1 MPHFTLLS
9 GEKISTPALSPALNA
24 FLDRLR
30 AGVEDVTVSEATFIE
45 LLYSV
50 ENPLLDQTIMPG
62 RGTVTKAVFAD
73 PAYHVMLDLLG
84 RKRLA
89 LGSLDMD
96 KVRARYSMTV
106 AQAAAHR
113 GVHESAIR
121 QAIQNRRLSSVRI
134 DGRHMLDPEQVNALE
149 TSRRGPPA
157 PLELVYGSIDGGS
170 FSFKSDGDLVET
182 GADGAKKTG
191 RVERWTSAAIL
202 SSRKVPRDVDG
213 PGVEATLDKARFWQL
228 EPSAEVNE
236 IQAGPFAV
244 AGRFRVVDKTNNPR
258 DARERFKSF
267 QTDYQAQPGAGKPLV
282 KVAKAA
288 KEGPHVA
295 VQRAK
300 AKRGMDTSQR

>member
-157 PLELVYGSIDGGS
+157 PLELVYGSIDATWWRLVRTAPRKRAESNAGRAQPSFRVARCPGTWMVLASKPRSTKRDSGS
-170 FSFKSDGDLVET
+170 
-182 GADGAKKTG
+182 
-191 RVERWTSAAIL
+191 
-202 SSRKVPRDVDG
+202 SSRARRSTRSRLDRSPWPAAFGSSTR
-213 PGVEATLDKARFWQL
+213 PTTRATRANDSNPSRPTIRRSL
-228 EPSAEVNE
+228 EPGS
-236 IQAGPFAV
+236 
-244 AGRFRVVDKTNNPR
+244 R
-258 DARERFKSF
+258 S
-267 QTDYQAQPGAGKPLV
+267 
-282 KVAKAA
+282 
-288 KEGPHVA
+288 
-295 VQRAK
+295 
-300 AKRGMDTSQR
+300 